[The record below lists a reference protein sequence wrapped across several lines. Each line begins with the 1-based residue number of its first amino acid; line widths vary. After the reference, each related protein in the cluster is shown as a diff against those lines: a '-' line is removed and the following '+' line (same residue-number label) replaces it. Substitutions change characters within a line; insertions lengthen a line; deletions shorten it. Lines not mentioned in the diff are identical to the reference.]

1 MGGRAHRDHAETLRY
16 LDDVRLIAGAFTL
29 VLLTVSV
36 GAQTS
41 RLGDII
47 ARLDGYLQGYEDRLA
62 NVVAEETYRQWV
74 EQGSKDRRS
83 TTTRM
88 LRSDFALTPTS
99 ERNSWVGYR
108 DTFEVDGVPVRDRDE
123 RLQRLLSSGAVG
135 QAARIAEQN
144 ARFNLGEGLITRN
157 INVPTFALEMMHP
170 RFRDRVKVRRTGA
183 DVLEGRPGWLIEFR
197 EQDRLTFVHTPE
209 GGDQPSR
216 VVARRHP
223 DWRSAPDS
231 PDLGARERVDR
242 GVLRPRPRHSRAGA
256 DPHGRAL
263 RHTQWRARRRRG
275 DLRQLPAVR
284 DERTDRPM
292 T

>member
-1 MGGRAHRDHAETLRY
+1 MRVEIFPETLRY

-29 VLLTVSV
+29 ALLTVSV

-41 RLGDII
+41 RLGDVV

-74 EQGSKDRRS
+74 EQGSKNRRS
-83 TTTRM
+83 TTSRM
-88 LRSDFALTPTS
+88 LRSDFALTLTS

-197 EQDRLTFVHTPE
+197 EQDRLTFVRTPE
-209 GGDQPSR
+209 G
-216 VVARRHP
+216 AI
-223 DWRSAPDS
+223 
-231 PDLGARERVDR
+231 
-242 GVLRPRPRHSRAGA
+242 RPRASSRSPTSRLAKCSG
-256 DPHGRAL
+256 
-263 RHTQWRARRRRG
+263 QS
-275 DLRQLPAVR
+275 
-284 DERTDRPM
+284 
-292 T
+292 

>member
-1 MGGRAHRDHAETLRY
+1 M
-16 LDDVRLIAGAFTL
+16 RLIAGAFTL
-29 VLLTVSV
+29 VMLTVSV

-41 RLGDII
+41 RLGDVV
-47 ARLDGYLQGYEDRLA
+47 ARLDGYLQGYEDQLA
-62 NVVAEETYRQWV
+62 NIVAEETYRQWI
-74 EQGSKDRRS
+74 EQGQSNRRS
-83 TTTRM
+83 TTSRM

-108 DTFEVDGVPVRDRDE
+108 DTFEVDGAPVRDRDE

-183 DVLEGRPGWLIEFR
+183 DVLDGRPGWLIEFR

-209 GGDQPSR
+209 GRDQPSR
-216 VVARRHP
+216 VVALA
-223 DWRSAPDS
+223 DIQT
-231 PDLGARERVDR
+231 GE
-242 GVLRPRPRHSRAGA
+242 VLRTVLTWEHVKGSIEVSYGHAPGIPAPVPIRMAERYVTRSGELVAGEA
-256 DPHGRAL
+256 TYANFRQFE
-263 RHTQWRARRRRG
+263 TSARII
-275 DLRQLPAVR
+275 P
-284 DERTDRPM
+284 
-292 T
+292 